1 MRKDDKQD
9 ESESTRFASL
19 RSVGLA
25 DPTTM
30 ARSRSVVGNEAQQKE
45 DATSLTRT
53 NREVQ
58 TMFFGIGRGMP

>member
-25 DPTTM
+25 DPTT
-30 ARSRSVVGNEAQQKE
+30 VGNEAQQKE